1 MYEDDLLE
9 PVEPVD
15 HVTLQLHE
23 EVLEPVRRE
32 VERGVVRVHK
42 RVETVPSTIN
52 VEAAHEEVEI
62 ERVPVDR
69 QVETAPEPWQ
79 DGDTT
84 VIPIIEEVLVVEK
97 RLVVKEEV
105 RITRRRVTEEVPI
118 TDMVRREVIEIDG
131 VEVAPGADVDAPSAM
146 TPEPEAP
153 ADMGQS
159 GRDPI
164 R

>member
-15 HVTLQLHE
+15 HITLQLHE

-32 VERGVVRVHK
+32 VERGVVRIHK

-52 VEAAHEEVEI
+52 VEATHEEVAI

-84 VIPIIEEVLVVEK
+84 VIPIIEEILVVEK

-105 RITRRRVTEEVPI
+105 RITRRRVTEKVPI
-118 TDMVRREVIEIDG
+118 TDMVRREVVEIDG
-131 VEVAPGADVDAPSAM
+131 VEVAPGSDVDAQRPM
-146 TPEPEAP
+146 TSEEEAQ
-153 ADMGQS
+153 AEIAQS
-159 GRDPI
+159 RRNQI